1 MFDYTVT
8 TDKEFEQV
16 IVDIKKTLSEQKFG
30 VLWEL
35 DLPAK
40 LKEKG
45 VDYTGKIRILEV
57 CNPQRAKGV
66 LETNIRAG
74 YFLPCKIVVYEEN
87 GKTKIGMPKPTQLIE
102 LLGDARLNHEAAEV
116 EADLAAAM
124 NAAAI

>member
-1 MFDYTVT
+1 MFDYTVV
-8 TDKEFEQV
+8 TDKEFDQ
-16 IVDIKKTLSEQKFG
+16 IVLDLKSALSERKFG

-45 VDYTGKIRILEV
+45 VDYVGKIRILEV

-87 GKTKIGMPKPTQLIE
+87 GKTKIGMPKPTKLIE
-102 LLGDARLNHEAAEV
+102 LLGDVRLKQEAAEV
-116 EADLAAAM
+116 EADLM
-124 NAAAI
+124 AAIDVTAT